1 MLEATS
7 FEKINAVKKWTGM
20 ENKQCNGICPFN
32 SSDLLQFALQQFH
45 RQFIRQIFVDHHAPR
60 CVVQAFMQICLTR
73 SLSQLPPVINNL
85 QYYTH
90 SPSLVFIG

>member
-73 SLSQLPPVINNL
+73 FLDTEDVNL
-85 QYYTH
+85 QWIADSSSFH
-90 SPSLVFIG
+90 